1 MVKRDIAIRIGQTW
15 YGQWGADRQFFGA
28 LKQHFPNFACSKEY
42 SLNYRLDG
50 NENSVNKEFFDKGNA
65 ENEKQYPNGFPWKQ
79 KNSAEYVVG
88 PGITIV
94 GA

>member
-1 MVKRDIAIRIGQTW
+1 MGCRSSIL
-15 YGQWGADRQFFGA
+15 GA
-28 LKQHFPNFACSKEY
+28 LKQHFPNFTCSKEY

-79 KNSAEYVVG
+79 KDVKEFVVG